1 MANSSEWYK
10 NHNRT
15 RSNMERYIE
24 DEKEIKKKLDE
35 IVANRENELKELKD
49 WTRNENTPDNRVD
62 YKITVWNKYASL
74 TDIYAER
81 MAFLV
86 KKNYEWKDPNH
97 LINKRYDFVLNHD
110 NNAIADLIKWFF
122 EAKRRYTRDKTNN
135 EPQEWFS
142 LCRIYCDKYKRQ
154 EPETIVHSFFS
165 SYSAAEERICKKMK
179 GWTVLV
185 NTSDSIFDVL
195 QVVKAEAE
203 KKQQEKAEKLAE
215 KERLRAEKL
224 AEKERKKA
232 ERERLKTKKS
242 IKTEKIAEDTC
253 EEKIKDTNIGNT
265 IKETISYIK
274 NDDINDDII
283 DEWALNHYGWNDY
296 NIVNE
301 DWDVVPN
308 EPKLNTFTD
317 TSIATDDSFTTTAK
331 QKNRHSTVP
340 TPQRTKKIK
349 EAPNN
354 LKLFDDD
361 WNPTKE
367 ALANDN

>member
-35 IVANRENELKELKD
+35 TVANRENELKELKD

-215 KERLRAEKL
+215 KERLIAEKLAEKERKKAERERLRAEKL

-232 ERERLKTKKS
+232 ERERLKAGKTTKAKK
-242 IKTEKIAEDTC
+242 ITEGTSKEDI
-253 EEKIKDTNIGNT
+253 E
-265 IKETISYIK
+265 
-274 NDDINDDII
+274 NDNII

-301 DWDVVPN
+301 EWDVVPN
-308 EPKLNTFTD
+308 EPKLSFPD

-349 EAPNN
+349 EDPNN

-367 ALANDN
+367 ALTNDN